1 VGWEK
6 KSKFEWNEK
15 EFFIENIDPLGKWIE
30 ISENK
35 KSHAMRDFYYIIFIN
50 YFASK

>member
-1 VGWEK
+1 VKILWRNHGVK
-6 KSKFEWNEK
+6 
-15 EFFIENIDPLGKWIE
+15 IGKE